1 MHSGDEA
8 LLAAAVCDA
17 IATSRESDVDNQKK
31 LRMSGGCEVLEE
43 GVHPMRG
50 VGAGYVV

>member
-31 LRMSGGCEVLEE
+31 LMCGLEVLEE
-43 GVHPMRG
+43 GANPMGG
-50 VGAGYVV
+50 VGAGYML

>member
-1 MHSGDEA
+1 MYSSDEG
-8 LLAAAVCDA
+8 LLAASVCDA

-50 VGAGYVV
+50 VGAGYML